1 MPRPVALRP
10 GDGISVI
17 APASPFDK
25 ERFDRGIRALQD
37 IGLEPHYGP
46 GVFES
51 HLGYLAGDD
60 RRRLDEL
67 RHALEDP
74 SAKALVLAR
83 GGYGLQRIVS
93 GLPAGLVEKSA
104 KLVVGYSDA
113 TVLHEVWWRA
123 RVPSIHGPMCTQ
135 LGEDRTALERLGTL
149 LSGDDPGRIH
159 WPPHAVRPGRAEGPL
174 RGGNLA
180 VLASLCGTPLQP
192 IFNGCVVLLEDLNEP
207 PYRLDRLC
215 TQLVQS
221 GAFEGAKGIVVG
233 DLFGIGE
240 TSEGRNE
247 VLAERLEPL
256 GIPLVFGAPFGHA
269 GRNQPV
275 ALGVPHALDASEGAL
290 VPLGSPVSATPS

>member
-10 GDGISVI
+10 GDGIAVV

-25 ERFDRGIRALQD
+25 EKFERGVRALQD
-37 IGLEPHYGP
+37 IGLEPRYGR
-46 GVFES
+46 GVFER

-60 RRRLDEL
+60 ARRLDEL
-67 RHALEDP
+67 RHALQDS

-93 GLPAGLVEKSA
+93 SLPADLVEKHP
-104 KLVVGYSDA
+104 KPVVGYSDA

-135 LGEDRTALERLGTL
+135 LGEDRTALERLGML
-149 LSGDDPGRIH
+149 LSGEDPGRIH
-159 WPPHAVRPGRAEGPL
+159 WPPHTVGPGRAEGPL

-192 IFNGCVVLLEDLNEP
+192 GFDGCIVLLEDLNEP
-207 PYRLDRLC
+207 PYRLDRLA
-215 TQLVQS
+215 TQLLQS
-221 GAFEGAKGIVVG
+221 GCFEGAKGIVVG

-240 TSEGRNE
+240 PSEGRNE
-247 VLAERLEPL
+247 VLAERLATL
-256 GIPLVFGAPFGHA
+256 GIPLVF
-269 GRNQPV
+269 R
-275 ALGVPHALDASEGAL
+275 
-290 VPLGSPVSATPS
+290 